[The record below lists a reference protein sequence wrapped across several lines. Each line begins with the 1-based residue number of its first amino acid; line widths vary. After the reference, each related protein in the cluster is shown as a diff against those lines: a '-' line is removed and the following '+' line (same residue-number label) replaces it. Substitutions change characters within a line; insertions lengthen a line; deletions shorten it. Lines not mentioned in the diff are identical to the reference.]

1 MATQLRIP
9 PEQMR
14 QRAASFTE
22 HAVNLNQIIDSMD
35 KLLKALQ
42 EEWEGDASTAF
53 ADQYNEL
60 RPKFVQTK
68 DLIEQIGKTLS
79 GVAKSAEQFDTDM
92 KNQINQ

>member
-53 ADQYNEL
+53 AADRQ
-60 RPKFVQTK
+60 
-68 DLIEQIGKTLS
+68 D
-79 GVAKSAEQFDTDM
+79 AERRR
-92 KNQINQ
+92 KERRAV